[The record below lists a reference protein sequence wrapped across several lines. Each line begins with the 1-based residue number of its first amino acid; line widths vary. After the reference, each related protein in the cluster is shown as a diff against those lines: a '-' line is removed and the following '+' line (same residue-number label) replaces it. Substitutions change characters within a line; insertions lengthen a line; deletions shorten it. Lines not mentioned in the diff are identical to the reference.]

1 MTFGAFHTDH
11 LLEIDW
17 SDKMGWSRPMIVP
30 FKNLELH
37 PFSSCLH
44 YAIECFEGSKAYKG
58 PDNTIRVF
66 RLDCNMLRM
75 KHSAKR
81 LSLPDFDGHEL

>member
-1 MTFGAFHTDH
+1 
-11 LLEIDW
+11 
-17 SDKMGWSRPMIVP
+17 MIVP
-30 FKNLELH
+30 FKNFDLH

-44 YAIECFEGSKAYKG
+44 YAIECFEGSKVICKIILKAYKG
-58 PDNTIRVF
+58 PNNTIRVF